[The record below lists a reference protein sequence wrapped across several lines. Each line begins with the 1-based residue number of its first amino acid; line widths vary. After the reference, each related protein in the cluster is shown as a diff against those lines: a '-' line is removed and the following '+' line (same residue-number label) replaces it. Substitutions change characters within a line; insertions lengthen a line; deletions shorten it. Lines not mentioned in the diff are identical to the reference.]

1 VSSNPKKY
9 YWLKFKVDFFSDIRL
24 LKLRSV
30 AGGDTY
36 IVIFLKLM
44 LLSIK
49 NEGIVIYEGV
59 FPSLAEELSYS
70 LREDIKNIQVVLD
83 FSISHGMIE
92 ENKNQYLIPYASE
105 NIGSETAGA
114 ERVRKHR
121 VKNNKVLH
129 CNNKE
134 TKCNTEIEIDTDSE
148 KWQKINEM
156 MQNKQFSKDKRNEKL
171 ENLSQANIHNQVIEI
186 EI

>member
-1 VSSNPKKY
+1 MSENKKKY
-9 YWLKFKVDFFSDIRL
+9 YWLKFKIDFFSDIRL
-24 LKLRSV
+24 LKLRSI

-59 FPSLAEELSYS
+59 FPTLAEELSYS
-70 LREDIKNIQVVLD
+70 LREEIKNIQVVLD

-105 NIGSETAGA
+105 NIGSETASA

-121 VKNNKVLH
+121 AKSNALH
-129 CNNKE
+129 CNSKE
-134 TKCNTEIEIDTDSE
+134 TKCNTEIEIELEENSE
-148 KWQKINEM
+148 KYQKLNETLLIS
-156 MQNKQFSKDKRNEKL
+156 QLNKDRQKEKY
-171 ENLSQANIHNQVIEI
+171 ENLESQTKKNEVLI
-186 EI
+186 

>member
-1 VSSNPKKY
+1 MSQNKKY
-9 YWLKFKVDFFSDIRL
+9 YWLKFKIDFFSDIRL
-24 LKLRSV
+24 LKLRSI

-59 FPSLAEELSYS
+59 FPTLAEELSYC
-70 LREDIKNIQVVLD
+70 LREDAKNIQIVLD

-92 ENKNQYLIPYASE
+92 ENQNQYLIPYASE

-121 VKNNKVLH
+121 AKNNKALH

-134 TKCNTEIEIDTDSE
+134 TKCNTEIEIDIDIESE
-148 KWQKINEM
+148 KHQKLNQILL
-156 MQNKQFSKDKRNEKL
+156 QKQISKDKQKARD
-171 ENLSQANIHNQVIEI
+171 ENLAQQTKDNQVEI
-186 EI
+186 

>member
-1 VSSNPKKY
+1 MSYNPKKY

-49 NEGIVIYEGV
+49 NEGILIYEGV

-92 ENKNQYLIPYASE
+92 ENQNQYLIPYASD
-105 NIGSETAGA
+105 NIGSETVSA

-121 VKNNKVLH
+121 ANKFKVLH

-134 TKCNTEIEIDTDSE
+134 TKCNTEIDKELEQE

-156 MQNKQFSKDKRNEKL
+156 MQNKQLTKDKKNEKL
-171 ENLSQANIHNQVIEI
+171 QNLANQKKENEI
-186 EI
+186 LI

>member
-1 VSSNPKKY
+1 MSDGKKKY
-9 YWLKFKVDFFSDIRL
+9 YWLKFKIDFFSDIRL
-24 LKLRSV
+24 LKLRSI

-44 LLSIK
+44 LLSVK

-59 FPSLAEELSYS
+59 FSTLAEELSYS
-70 LREDIKNIQVVLD
+70 LREEAKNIQVVLD

-92 ENKNQYLIPYASE
+92 ENQNQYLIPYASD
-105 NIGSETAGA
+105 NIGSETASA

-121 VKNNKVLH
+121 ENRKALH

-134 TKCNTEIEIDTDSE
+134 TKCNTEIEIELEENSE
-148 KWQKINEM
+148 KYQKLNEALLIL
-156 MQNKQFSKDKRNEKL
+156 QLSKDRQKEKY
-171 ENLSQANIHNQVIEI
+171 ENLANQTKENEI
-186 EI
+186 QI

>member
-1 VSSNPKKY
+1 MSQNKKY
-9 YWLKFKVDFFSDIRL
+9 YWLKFKIDFFSDIRL

-44 LLSIK
+44 LLSVK

-59 FPSLAEELSYS
+59 FPTLAEELSYS
-70 LREDIKNIQVVLD
+70 LREEAKNIQVVLD

-92 ENKNQYLIPYASE
+92 ENKNQYLIPYASD
-105 NIGSETAGA
+105 NIGSETESA

-121 VKNNKVLH
+121 AKSNALH
-129 CNNKE
+129 CNSYE
-134 TKCNTEIEIDTDSE
+134 TKCNTEIELEENSDSE
-148 KWQKINEM
+148 KYQKIN
-156 MQNKQFSKDKRNEKL
+156 QSLLIAQINKDRQKEKY
-171 ENLSQANIHNQVIEI
+171 ENLASQSFENEI
-186 EI
+186 LI

>member
-1 VSSNPKKY
+1 MSSNPKKY
-9 YWLKFKVDFFSDIRL
+9 YWLKFKIDFFSDIRL
-24 LKLRSV
+24 LKLRSI

-59 FPSLAEELSYS
+59 FPTLAEELSYS
-70 LREDIKNIQVVLD
+70 LREEVKNIQVVID

-92 ENKNQYLIPYASE
+92 ENQNQYLIPYASY
-105 NIGSETAGA
+105 NIGSETVSA

-121 VKNNKVLH
+121 ANKFNALH
-129 CNNKE
+129 CNSKE
-134 TKCNTEIEIDTDSE
+134 TKCNIEIDTDSE
-148 KWQKINEM
+148 KWQKINEI
-156 MQNKQFSKDKRNEKL
+156 MQNKQFIKDKKNEKL
-171 ENLSQANIHNQVIEI
+171 QNLEFQKKENEI
-186 EI
+186 LI

>member
-1 VSSNPKKY
+1 MSYNPKKY

-114 ERVRKHR
+114 ER
-121 VKNNKVLH
+121 
-129 CNNKE
+129 
-134 TKCNTEIEIDTDSE
+134 
-148 KWQKINEM
+148 
-156 MQNKQFSKDKRNEKL
+156 
-171 ENLSQANIHNQVIEI
+171 
-186 EI
+186 